1 MEYADQPERTGFDG
15 TAATHIGMTQ
25 DLSDAFCEPL
35 AMTSAYTFASARD
48 AWEKFSGQQ
57 PGNVYSRFTNPT
69 VRAFERRVAALEGA
83 EDAVAFASGMGAIT
97 GLCQALLSQGDNV
110 VCSRDVFGTTITA
123 LRTYMGRF
131 GIEARLV
138 ELTDLEA
145 WRQAIDGGTR
155 LVLLESPSN
164 PALKVG
170 DIAEI
175 CRIAHAQGA
184 LVAVDNTLLTP
195 VFQRPH
201 RLGADLV
208 VHSADKYM
216 DGQGRALAGV
226 VTGSGE
232 PMKELRGVLRTLG
245 SSCSPFNAWLLLKS
259 LETLEV
265 RMQRVEAS
273 ALALARWLGSQ
284 PLVEAVYYTGLEE
297 HPQHALAC
305 RQQQGHGGLL
315 SFRIRG
321 GQAAAWQWVDALQL
335 VARCTNIG
343 DTRSMVTHPAT
354 TTHCR
359 LGVEERQ
366 LAGIPDGLLRLS
378 MGLERLDDLK
388 ADLCQAF
395 AEVECGAL
403 RMLVPQLIEGVPS

>member
-1 MEYADQPERTGFDG
+1 MDFDAPDAYGYDTSGALHSGRDQNLE
-15 TAATHIGMTQ
+15 
-25 DLSDAFCEPL
+25 DAFCEPL

-48 AWEKFSGQQ
+48 AWERFSGQR

-69 VRAFERRVAALEGA
+69 VRAFERRMAVLEGA
-83 EDAVAFASGMGAIT
+83 EDAAAFATGMGAISA
-97 GLCQALLSQGDNV
+97 LCQALLRQGDNV
-110 VCSRDVFGTTITA
+110 VCSRDVFGTTIIA
-123 LRTYMGRF
+123 LRTYLGRF
-131 GIEARLV
+131 GVEVRLV
-138 ELTDLEA
+138 ALTDLDA
-145 WRQAIDGGTR
+145 WQRQVDGNTR

-164 PALKVG
+164 PLLSVA
-170 DIAEI
+170 DIGQI

-184 LVAVDNTLLTP
+184 RVAVDNTLMTP

-201 RLGADLV
+201 QLGADLV
-208 VHSADKYM
+208 VHSAGKYI

-226 VTGSGE
+226 VTGSTELIGE
-232 PMKELRGVLRTLG
+232 MRAVLRSLG

-259 LETLEV
+259 LETLEI
-265 RMQRVEAS
+265 RMQRVAS
-273 ALALARWLGSQ
+273 SAQSLAYWLREQ
-284 PLVEAVYYTGLEE
+284 PLVEAVHHTGFAE

-321 GQAAAWQWVDALQL
+321 DRNAAWAWIDALQL

-359 LGVEERQ
+359 LSPEELQ
-366 LAGIPDGLLRLS
+366 ASGICEGLIRLS
-378 MGLERLDDLK
+378 VGLEALDDLK
-388 ADLCQAF
+388 ADLAQAF
-395 AEVECGAL
+395 AGL
-403 RMLVPQLIEGVPS
+403 TGHSSQGVVGNLHCELTS